1 MTEESKVSGENSPQD
16 QGAEWQN
23 MGNPEED
30 MSAGMSDEDQE
41 RYEEWMNKREAGVEM
56 EDFEGETNQ
65 TFKKEHGKYVYD
77 EDGNHVMR
85 ERSDSA
91 FDLTPRLKGESNA
104 HYGARL
110 KYNNMLAQKAEE
122 FPWSEEDIRYD
133 DYGNRDRVKEQEDWR
148 AKAGIP
154 SFDEYFESL
163 GGENGDPDAA
173 ETAEEEASESYWHKI
188 GKEGQREL
196 VHKHPRKMGE
206 SNEEWAKR
214 IEEEEG
220 RKIFTA
226 DMGANIPNET
236 GASAEAENGSVDGQA
251 AEAQD
256 RVAAGQEDVAAD
268 GGASAEEA
276 ASEEAVSESESQDVA
291 EAIDSSVD
299 PAAEVVG
306 ESDDAAV
313 AETNEVTMESAED
326 STDKKAEESA
336 ESAEAKERQRLLDIV
351 GTAEFATWLKEKGLT
366 NGDVE
371 SKTAEEL
378 QALIDERSG
387 ASVSED
393 KGEEKPKSEE
403 TSNVDAKSSEK
414 APESSREI
422 DSGRYE
428 TLVKELNEH
437 LDKAQNYGDVS
448 AAWRKIDT
456 LLESCSEEVKKT
468 VAYEKLLRTTNNIKN
483 DLEET
488 RRSLR
493 RLPAFTLP
501 WGKMHDRKESLRE
514 ILKSQ
519 SYSYNL
525 SVEKLDDARYALPDA
540 ISDEDKARVDTIMGM
555 YLRTDGIHEESN
567 VRSRLKNIARNEK
580 ELSDGRGT
588 EEYNARMRQEIAE
601 HRKFISDYQE
611 SHPDF
616 VLEPDDTFVNK
627 HFEESAEAINDTFE
641 DAEGTTVLERA
652 KRRLARRTAIV
663 ESLESRA
670 REQDV
675 RLGDLDTKQIK
686 QARED
691 ILMARKII
699 LSEGATDLLPEDL
712 RAEWRS
718 DVKEAETEME
728 VNSYDES
735 YKVLESLKTDNE
747 AQARQAIE
755 QVFDDYVDEFIQPF
769 LTKVFRYGGEKGK
782 ALAQE
787 YRKKFEDELAARKTL
802 EEGLSDKE
810 RIEVGW
816 VKDWYAAKKQEQP
829 DASKDDIHRS
839 IISGLGRGLD
849 IPGYRLG
856 DRDNPD
862 AKPTDEQRA
871 RLEELYRLVISPSVD
886 LAESD
891 EPDESELAAA

>member
-23 MGNPEED
+23 MDSPEEN
-30 MSAGMSDEDQE
+30 MSAGMSDEDQA
-41 RYEEWMNKREAGVEM
+41 RYEEWMSKREAGVEM

-236 GASAEAENGSVDGQA
+236 GASAEAENGSVDSQA
-251 AEAQD
+251 TEAQD
-256 RVAAGQEDVAAD
+256 RAAAGQGDVTAD

-299 PAAEVVG
+299 PAAEVAG

-313 AETNEVTMESAED
+313 TETNEVTAESVED

-336 ESAEAKERQRLLDIV
+336 ESAEAKEKQRLLDIV

-371 SKTAEEL
+371 GKTAEEL
-378 QALIDERSG
+378 QALIDEHESARAKKPEEEAKKEAAPDAFVVRIDGKEWVISLRNNKKE
-387 ASVSED
+387 AQVEE
-393 KGEEKPKSEE
+393 EEKVKTYDDFAEERRKRADKLTKARVNGDRLSPEDLVFMKSMTFSERAKNGEFGELAEE
-403 TSNVDAKSSEK
+403 I
-414 APESSREI
+414 ESGLDGAIEFRAVQ
-422 DSGRYE
+422 
-428 TLVKELNEH
+428 LAWMKES
-437 LDKAQNYGDVS
+437 Y
-448 AAWRKIDT
+448 
-456 LLESCSEEVKKT
+456 LLEASSDEVKST
-468 VAYEKLLRTTNNIKN
+468 VAYHRQERTVRNSESS
-483 DLEET
+483 LEEM
-488 RRSLR
+488 RQ
-493 RLPAFTLP
+493 RLERMPRFTLP
-501 WGKMHDRKESLRE
+501 WSKSRLAKNDLRLDIAARENSLKYERDRLEQLKGK
-514 ILKSQ
+514 
-519 SYSYNL
+519 
-525 SVEKLDDARYALPDA
+525 LPETM
-540 ISDEDKARVDTIMGM
+540 SDEDSEKVGVFDRIDTRATI
-555 YLRTDGIHEESN
+555 IHHDSN
-567 VRSRLKNIARNEK
+567 TRQMAKDIEQRRGEIETHPGETEYIARMN
-580 ELSDGRGT
+580 R
-588 EEYNARMRQEIAE
+588 EIAE
-601 HRKFISDYQE
+601 LQHRIEMYE
-611 SHPDF
+611 LSHPDF
-616 VLEPDDTFVNK
+616 VMNPDENYK
-627 HFEESAEAINDTFE
+627 NPRLSSAELIE
-641 DAEGTTVLERA
+641 DVDSDSVIE
-652 KRRLARRTAIV
+652 IV
-663 ESLESRA
+663 
-670 REQDV
+670 
-675 RLGDLDTKQIK
+675 
-686 QARED
+686 
-691 ILMARKII
+691 
-699 LSEGATDLLPEDL
+699 
-712 RAEWRS
+712 
-718 DVKEAETEME
+718 
-728 VNSYDES
+728 
-735 YKVLESLKTDNE
+735 
-747 AQARQAIE
+747 
-755 QVFDDYVDEFIQPF
+755 DD
-769 LTKVFRYGGEKGK
+769 
-782 ALAQE
+782 
-787 YRKKFEDELAARKTL
+787 EDEEETSGGFSGELPQAA
-802 EEGLSDKE
+802 
-810 RIEVGW
+810 
-816 VKDWYAAKKQEQP
+816 
-829 DASKDDIHRS
+829 
-839 IISGLGRGLD
+839 
-849 IPGYRLG
+849 
-856 DRDNPD
+856 
-862 AKPTDEQRA
+862 
-871 RLEELYRLVISPSVD
+871 
-886 LAESD
+886 
-891 EPDESELAAA
+891 